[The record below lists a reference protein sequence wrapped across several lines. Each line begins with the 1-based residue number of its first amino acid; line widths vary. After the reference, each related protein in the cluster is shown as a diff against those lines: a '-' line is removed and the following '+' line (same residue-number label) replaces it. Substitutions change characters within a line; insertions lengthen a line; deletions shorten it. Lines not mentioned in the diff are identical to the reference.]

1 MLIGICGK
9 AGAGKDTIGD
19 YLVKKYNFKK
29 IALADPIKRIVK
41 DVFVLDD
48 HTVYDRVER
57 EKELENW
64 KGWSVRKLLQFIG
77 TELFRNNIDDSVWV
91 KSLWYRIKNDADN
104 NYVVTD
110 IRFPN
115 ELKYFNWWFYFLPL
129 IFLQPIF
136 SNFHHGQTYLLVTAL
151 LFEFYIAFNNKKN
164 VNIGWIIAL
173 LFALKIF
180 PAFIA
185 ILLVFKKEWKALQ
198 WIILFSASLGLI
210 CYFTIGPETLNYYY
224 IKVSTNIKSSPLKLL

>member
-48 HTVYDRVER
+48 HTVYDRDER

-115 ELKYFNWWFYFLPL
+115 ELKYFKDNAKEGEFLCIKVVREGFNGNVGLVGHASEAYDLKGDIEL
-129 IFLQPIF
+129 INNESIDDLYNKIDKILPNF
-136 SNFHHGQTYLLVTAL
+136 SN
-151 LFEFYIAFNNKKN
+151 I
-164 VNIGWIIAL
+164 
-173 LFALKIF
+173 
-180 PAFIA
+180 
-185 ILLVFKKEWKALQ
+185 
-198 WIILFSASLGLI
+198 
-210 CYFTIGPETLNYYY
+210 
-224 IKVSTNIKSSPLKLL
+224 